1 MKDKMKSSKL
11 TAVITVVILM
21 LNVAPLWLKG
31 DSKWLNRATER
42 ANYQL
47 TRLAKATEKIYPD
60 SAVFPRTILAD
71 NQTLYV
77 GIYDWTSG
85 FFPGSLW
92 YGYELTGDKALEK
105 EARKFTMKL
114 SPLQYYK
121 GIHDVGFM
129 IFCSYG
135 NAIRLASAKGDT
147 EVLVNTAK
155 SLTSRFN
162 PKVGLIKSWDHEPAW
177 KFPVIIDNMM
187 NLELLFEASKMTGDN
202 SYKNIAI
209 IHADNTMK
217 NHFRPDMSTY
227 HLVSY
232 DPETGEVLTKET
244 HQGYSNSSAWAR
256 GQAWG
261 LYGYTVCYRYTND
274 KKYLEWAEKIANYII
289 ANVKTEDKIPYWD
302 YNAPK
307 IPNEPRD
314 ASAAAVTASA
324 LLELSQKSASGA
336 KYFSYAEKIL
346 KSLSSDKYLAKKG
359 ENNGFILMH
368 SVGSFPH
375 NSEVDVPLNYADYY
389 YMEGLKKYTDIIKLN
404 KTKLST
410 NK

>member
-1 MKDKMKSSKL
+1 MKSSKL
-11 TAVITVVILM
+11 SVSTLVVLM
-21 LNVAPLWLKG
+21 LSVAPLFAKG
-31 DSKWLNRATER
+31 DTKWMNKAIGT
-42 ANYQL
+42 AVYQL
-47 TRLAKATEKIYPD
+47 AKLTKSTEQIKPD
-60 SAVFPRTILAD
+60 SAVFPRTIKDD
-71 NQTLYV
+71 NKTRYV

-92 YGYELTGDKALEK
+92 YTYELTGKKSFALEG
-105 EARKFTMKL
+105 RKFTTKL
-114 SPLQYYK
+114 LPLQYYK

-129 IFCSYG
+129 MFCSYG
-135 NAIRLASAKGDT
+135 NAYRLAPIAGDSL
-147 EVLVNTAK
+147 VLINTAK
-155 SLTSRFN
+155 SLASRFY

-202 SYKNIAI
+202 NYKKIAI

-232 DPETGEVLTKET
+232 DPETGAVLTKET

-274 KKYLEWAEKIANYII
+274 KKYLDWAERIANYII

-314 ASAAAVTASA
+314 VSAAAVTASA
-324 LLELSQKSASGA
+324 LLELSQKSAGGT

-359 ENNGFILMH
+359 ENNGFVLMH

-389 YMEGLKKYTDIIKLN
+389 YLEGLKKYTDISKLN
-404 KTKLST
+404 NSKL
-410 NK
+410 NN

>member
-1 MKDKMKSSKL
+1 MKNSKL
-11 TAVITVVILM
+11 SVSTLVVL
-21 LNVAPLWLKG
+21 LLSVAPLFTKG
-31 DSKWLNRATER
+31 DTKWMNKAIGT
-42 ANYQL
+42 ADYQL
-47 TRLAKATEKIYPD
+47 AKLAKATEQIKLD
-60 SAVFPRTILAD
+60 SAIFPRTIKDD
-71 NQTLYV
+71 NKTRFV

-92 YGYELTGDKALEK
+92 YTYELTGKKSFAL
-105 EARKFTMKL
+105 EARKFTTKL
-114 SPLQYYK
+114 LPLQYYK

-129 IFCSYG
+129 MFCSYG
-135 NAIRLASAKGDT
+135 NAYRLAPVAGDSL
-147 EVLVNTAK
+147 VLINTAK
-155 SLTSRFN
+155 SLASRFY

-202 SYKNIAI
+202 NYKKIAI

-232 DPETGEVLTKET
+232 DPETGAVLTKET

-274 KKYLEWAEKIANYII
+274 KKYLDWAERIANYII
-289 ANVKTEDKIPYWD
+289 SNVKTEDKIPYWD

-314 ASAAAVTASA
+314 VSAAAVTASA
-324 LLELSQKSASGA
+324 LLELSQKSAGGT

-359 ENNGFILMH
+359 ENNGFVLMH

-389 YMEGLKKYTDIIKLN
+389 YLEGLKKYTDISKLN
-404 KTKLST
+404 NSKL
-410 NK
+410 NN